1 MESKKV
7 EVVGMTDKE
16 FKTQLLSILIIA
28 ESSKDLQD
36 FISKLKIIV
45 KQYDK

>member
-7 EVVGMTDKE
+7 EGVGMTDKE
-16 FKTQLLSILIIA
+16 FKTQLVSILIIA

-45 KQYDK
+45 EQYDK